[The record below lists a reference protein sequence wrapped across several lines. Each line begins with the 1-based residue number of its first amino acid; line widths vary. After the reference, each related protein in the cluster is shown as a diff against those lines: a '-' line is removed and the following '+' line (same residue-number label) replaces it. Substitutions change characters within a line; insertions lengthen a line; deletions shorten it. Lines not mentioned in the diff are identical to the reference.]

1 MIRKWYNLTLHNG
14 TLEGNIIQF
23 KDIGSTAD
31 HTQEMMQHYVDESH
45 EFGDAHVVSTIVNYM
60 LALLDPKADFIDED
74 TAPEEFV
81 SPFDDAPERA

>member
-23 KDIGSTAD
+23 KDTNRTAD
-31 HTQEMMQHYVDESH
+31 HTQEMMQHYVEESH
-45 EFGDAHVVSTIVNYM
+45 QLGDAVVVSTIVDYM
-60 LALLDPKADFIDED
+60 LAIHDPKADFIDED

-81 SPFDDAPERA
+81 EILCDRP